1 MLSNSKNTLKLLV
14 AAGSLAVLAGCAS
27 GQEQMKSD
35 IDQAQAD
42 ASEAKSMSQQAMNA
56 AEKAQRDANAA
67 LEATQ
72 RNRAEMDRMFE
83 KSMRK

>member
-27 GQEQMKSD
+27 NQEMKSD

-42 ASEAKSMSQQAMNA
+42 AAEAKSMSQQAMNMA
-56 AEKAQRDANAA
+56 QQAQRDAQAA
-67 LEATQ
+67 LEAAQ
-72 RNRAEMDRMFE
+72 RNRAAMDRMFE

>member
-14 AAGSLAVLAGCAS
+14 AAGSLVVLAGCAS
-27 GQEQMKSD
+27 HQEEMKSD
-35 IDQAQAD
+35 IAQAQAD

-56 AEKAQRDANAA
+56 AQQAQRDAQAA
-67 LEATQ
+67 LEAAQ
-72 RNRAEMDRMFE
+72 RNRAAMDRMFE